1 MVSQLT
7 FIFFSLALAVT
18 SARPSLIEGATL
30 HKSLSC
36 SHIGPCKAC
45 PERELPGPPCKATGW
60 YQKLTCTMQGEAG
73 AAGSMLHLPLPLPE
87 GHGVQHQGDIVHVTR
102 TCLAP
107 TQQQEEQQ
115 QEHQEQQH
123 GEALQQ
129 LTPSHHN
136 PTHPTAEVQPGA
148 SLSALAARLVL
159 HLPLTRRRAQETMT
173 EGNEE
178 LHPSHSPHT
187 SMSLLNFE
195 LIMLGVLGVSLPVV
209 YWRKIRIRH
218 L

>member
-1 MVSQLT
+1 
-7 FIFFSLALAVT
+7 
-18 SARPSLIEGATL
+18 
-30 HKSLSC
+30 
-36 SHIGPCKAC
+36 
-45 PERELPGPPCKATGW
+45 
-60 YQKLTCTMQGEAG
+60 MQGEAG

-195 LIMLGVLGVSLPVV
+195 LIMLGGAGGVPASGVLAQDPHQAPLAASWQHNPEAMAYSDPVSAALCT
-209 YWRKIRIRH
+209 W
-218 L
+218 